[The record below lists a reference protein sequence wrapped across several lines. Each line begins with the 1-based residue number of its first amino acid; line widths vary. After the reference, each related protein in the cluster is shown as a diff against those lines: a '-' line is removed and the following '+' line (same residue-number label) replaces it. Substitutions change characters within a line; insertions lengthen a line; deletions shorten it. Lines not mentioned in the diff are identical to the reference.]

1 MGERQGSS
9 TSVGGP
15 SRSPRFV
22 SGVDTRRGI
31 AHHVAMERVVLFPT
45 CLGDVVGRQ
54 TVADAEVVLAR
65 LGIDARAPR
74 GATCCGQPGFNS
86 GHLEPARAVARATL
100 RALDD
105 GSDDPI
111 LVPSGSC
118 GSMIRVHWRELF
130 HHQPEADAATRVA
143 RRARELST
151 FLAERVDAI
160 AALGPRLE
168 ARVGYHDSC
177 HMLRELRIK
186 EAPRDVIGA
195 IAGATLVELP
205 SAERCC
211 GFGGTFS
218 ARYPDVSVAMA
229 DSKLQD
235 VAESDVDLLVSA
247 DPGCLLQL
255 GGRLSRTGS
264 PVRAVHLATLV
275 REALP

>member
-1 MGERQGSS
+1 M
-9 TSVGGP
+9 
-15 SRSPRFV
+15 
-22 SGVDTRRGI
+22 DTRDRI
-31 AHHVAMERVVLFPT
+31 AHHVGVRVVLFPT
-45 CLGDVVGRQ
+45 CLGDVVARQ
-54 TVADAEVVLAR
+54 TVDDARAVLAR
-65 LGIDARAPR
+65 VGVDVRDPQ
-74 GATCCGQPGFNS
+74 GATCCAQPGFNS
-86 GHLEPARAVARATL
+86 GHEGPARSVARATL

-118 GSMIRVHWRELF
+118 ASMIRVHWRELF
-130 HHQPEADAATRVA
+130 HHQPEAEAATRIA
-143 RRARELST
+143 RRVRELSA
-151 FLAERVDAI
+151 FLAEHVDAI
-160 AALGPRLE
+160 AALGPRLDL
-168 ARVGYHDSC
+168 RVGYHDSC

-186 EAPRDVIGA
+186 QAPRDVIAA
-195 IAGATLVELP
+195 IAGAELVELP

-235 VAESDVDLLVSA
+235 VGESGIDVLVSA
-247 DPGCLLQL
+247 DPGCLMQL

-275 REALP
+275 REALA